1 MFQTGSTINPA
12 LGRTDYSA
20 YAQGAIAGGQAIG
33 QGIANLGQGIASG
46 IEAYTKKKEAKKEL
60 ETAIS
65 GFTTLADRNSKAAE
79 QLGLTPELRKDP
91 KAIASV
97 VKSLGGPA
105 VANSLLF
112 QLAQQQQ
119 QLDLTQSAEN
129 RKTNVANDAFKYMQT
144 GEMPVGTN
152 GVLDPRYKAEV
163 ERTAYQMGMERD
175 IAKAKI
181 ASEGAVKPNQFNV
194 AYKAFIR
201 GNPNPTPQQ
210 EKSFVDEYLA
220 STKASS
226 NTTIV
231 NTPENKGETATEEFI
246 GKAIGEQYISIGSS
260 ADAADKSALTLD
272 RVKSLYEQGAYTG
285 VGSGLVS
292 GLGKFASTIGLMV
305 PEQASQDQLEQIL
318 QEGAL
323 VRTRELFK
331 GTGSLSNLE
340 GSKGEQTVANLS
352 RTPAGNIKIL
362 EWEARN
368 APVLR
373 AADELKIT
381 LREKGVKPEKIV
393 SEVRKYVKDNYI
405 KLEDVASGKAFVK
418 PTNVGRFQVIEVKTE

>member
-1 MFQTGSTINPA
+1 MFQTDSQINPS

-20 YAQGAIAGGQAIG
+20 YAQGAVAGGQAIG
-33 QGIANLGQGIASG
+33 QGIANLAQGIASG

-65 GFTTLADRNSKAAE
+65 GFTTLADRNPKAAE
-79 QLGLTPELRKDP
+79 QLGLTAELRKDP

-105 VANSLLF
+105 AANSLLF

-119 QLDLTQSAEN
+119 QFDLTQSAEN
-129 RKTNVANDAFKYMQT
+129 RKTNVANDAYIFMET
-144 GEMPVGTN
+144 GKLPVGAN
-152 GVLDPRYKAEV
+152 GVLDPRYTAEV

-175 IAKAKI
+175 IAKAK
-181 ASEGAVKPNQFNV
+181 SAVKPNQFNV
-194 AYKAFIR
+194 AYGAFIR
-201 GNPNPTPQQ
+201 ANPNPTPQQ

-405 KLEDVASGKAFVK
+405 KLEDVASGKVFVK
-418 PTNVGRFQVIEVKTE
+418 PTNVGRFQVIEVKTK